1 LILVVDDNPD
11 ITQLVSA
18 LLRSKGYKAITATGG
33 VEALSLI
40 EQQRPDLILCDILM
54 PDMDGFEVFHR
65 VRSDRRWRAIPFIFI
80 TALIDQKT
88 RMSSSELGAEAF
100 ITKPFT
106 WQELFAVVAG
116 VLHRA
121 QELQTYA
128 ESEMDSFKSQLLFM
142 ITHELTTPLS
152 VIRMLT
158 DSMRGNLEQFG
169 PKRMAE
175 YMNLLAQSVGELSY
189 VIESMLLALQIDSG
203 RAQKSYEMWAA
214 AKPLRLVLD
223 AVVVK
228 AGPKASRQGVS
239 LHRAGFDSPLW
250 VKGHEE
256 QLQQIFAR
264 VLDNAIN
271 FSPAGKTVEVSLR
284 QDGNRVLV
292 TFADRG
298 PGMTADEIKL
308 AFERLRQ
315 VNRARQEQQGMGL
328 SLNLA
333 RSLVEIH
340 GGEIAIES
348 TPGEGTNVTV
358 ALPLIEPPPEFR
370 RNRAARD

>member
-1 LILVVDDNPD
+1 
-11 ITQLVSA
+11 
-18 LLRSKGYKAITATGG
+18 
-33 VEALSLI
+33 
-40 EQQRPDLILCDILM
+40 
-54 PDMDGFEVFHR
+54 
-65 VRSDRRWRAIPFIFI
+65 
-80 TALIDQKT
+80 
-88 RMSSSELGAEAF
+88 
-100 ITKPFT
+100 
-106 WQELFAVVAG
+106 
-116 VLHRA
+116 
-121 QELQTYA
+121 
-128 ESEMDSFKSQLLFM
+128 
-142 ITHELTTPLS
+142 
-152 VIRMLT
+152 
-158 DSMRGNLEQFG
+158 
-169 PKRMAE
+169 
-175 YMNLLAQSVGELSY
+175 
-189 VIESMLLALQIDSG
+189 
-203 RAQKSYEMWAA
+203 
-214 AKPLRLVLD
+214 
-223 AVVVK
+223 
-228 AGPKASRQGVS
+228 
-239 LHRAGFDSPLW
+239 